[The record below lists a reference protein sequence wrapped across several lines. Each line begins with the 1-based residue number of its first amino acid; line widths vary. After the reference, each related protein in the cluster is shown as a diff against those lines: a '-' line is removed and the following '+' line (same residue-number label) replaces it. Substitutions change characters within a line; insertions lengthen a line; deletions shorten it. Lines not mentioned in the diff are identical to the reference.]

1 MTNLNSKP
9 AWLRLAACMLYDGLV
24 VLALSFALALGF
36 ILLFG
41 DASHGLKRYALQLF
55 LWLGVGLYFVWCWR
69 KSGQTLAMQTWQLK
83 LSHGQANLLNWP
95 QALIRYALASLS
107 LAAFGLGFVWA
118 LFDRDGLFC
127 TTDCSIAALPSCHE
141 LQHNQPSQQEQ

>member
-1 MTNLNSKP
+1 MTNLHTKP

-36 ILLFG
+36 IFLFG

-55 LWLGVGLYFVWCWR
+55 LWLGIGLYFVWCWR

-83 LSHGQANLLNWP
+83 LSDGQTKLLNWP

-118 LFDRDGLFC
+118 VFDRDGLFLHDRLLNSRI
-127 TTDCSIAALPSCHE
+127 TFVPRAAT
-141 LQHNQPSQQEQ
+141 

>member
-1 MTNLNSKP
+1 VNKLHTKP
-9 AWLRLAACMLYDGLV
+9 GWLRLSACMVYDGLV

-36 ILLFG
+36 IVLFG

-55 LWLGVGLYFVWCWR
+55 LWLGVGFYFVWCWR

-83 LSHGQANLLNWP
+83 LSHGQADLLNWSK
-95 QALIRYALASLS
+95 ACLRYAFASLS

-118 LFDRDGLFC
+118 VFDRDGLFLHDRLLHSRI
-127 TTDCSIAALPSCHE
+127 TFVPRAAT
-141 LQHNQPSQQEQ
+141 

>member
-55 LWLGVGLYFVWCWR
+55 LWLGIGLYFVWCWR

-83 LSHGQANLLNWP
+83 LSDGQTKLLNWP

-118 LFDRDGLFC
+118 LFDRDGLFLHDRLLNSRI
-127 TTDCSIAALPSCHE
+127 TFVPRAAT
-141 LQHNQPSQQEQ
+141 

>member
-9 AWLRLAACMLYDGLV
+9 AWLRLAACLLYDGLV

-83 LSHGQANLLNWP
+83 LSHGHANLLNWP

-107 LAAFGLGFVWA
+107 LGAFGLGFVWA
-118 LFDRDGLFC
+118 VFDREGLFLHDRLLNNRI
-127 TTDCSIAALPSCHE
+127 TFVPRAAT
-141 LQHNQPSQQEQ
+141 

>member
-1 MTNLNSKP
+1 MTNLHIKP
-9 AWLRLAACMLYDGLV
+9 GWLRLGACMVYDGLV

-41 DASHGLKRYALQLF
+41 DASYGLKRYALQLF
-55 LWLGVGLYFVWCWR
+55 LWLGIGLYFVWCWR

-107 LAAFGLGFVWA
+107 LGAFGLGFVWA
-118 LFDRDGLFC
+118 VFDREGLFLHDRLLNSRI
-127 TTDCSIAALPSCHE
+127 TFVPRAAT
-141 LQHNQPSQQEQ
+141 

>member
-1 MTNLNSKP
+1 
-9 AWLRLAACMLYDGLV
+9 MLYDGLV

-55 LWLGVGLYFVWCWR
+55 LWLGIGLYFVWCWR

-83 LSHGQANLLNWP
+83 LSDGQTKLLNWP

-118 LFDRDGLFC
+118 VFDRDGLFLHDRLLNSRI
-127 TTDCSIAALPSCHE
+127 TFVPRAAT
-141 LQHNQPSQQEQ
+141 

>member
-1 MTNLNSKP
+1 MTNLHTKP

-55 LWLGVGLYFVWCWR
+55 LWLGIGLYFVWCWR

-83 LSHGQANLLNWP
+83 LSDGQTKLLNWP

-118 LFDRDGLFC
+118 LFDRDDLFLHDRLLNSRI
-127 TTDCSIAALPSCHE
+127 TFVPRAAT
-141 LQHNQPSQQEQ
+141 

>member
-1 MTNLNSKP
+1 VTNLNSKP
-9 AWLRLAACMLYDGLV
+9 AWLRLAACLLYDGLV

-83 LSHGQANLLNWP
+83 LSRGHTNLLNWP

-107 LAAFGLGFVWA
+107 LGVFGLGFVWA
-118 LFDRDGLFC
+118 VFDREGLFLHDRLLNNRI
-127 TTDCSIAALPSCHE
+127 TFVPRAAT
-141 LQHNQPSQQEQ
+141 

>member
-1 MTNLNSKP
+1 
-9 AWLRLAACMLYDGLV
+9 MLYDGLV

-55 LWLGVGLYFVWCWR
+55 LWLGIGLYFVWCWR

-83 LSHGQANLLNWP
+83 LSDGQTKLLNWP

-118 LFDRDGLFC
+118 LFDRDGLFLHDRLLHSRI
-127 TTDCSIAALPSCHE
+127 TFVPRAAT
-141 LQHNQPSQQEQ
+141 

>member
-1 MTNLNSKP
+1 VTNLNSKP
-9 AWLRLAACMLYDGLV
+9 AWLRLAACLLYDGLV

-95 QALIRYALASLS
+95 QAWLRYALASLS
-107 LAAFGLGFVWA
+107 LGVFGLGFVWA
-118 LFDRDGLFC
+118 VFDREGLFLHDRLLNNRI
-127 TTDCSIAALPSCHE
+127 TFVPRAAT
-141 LQHNQPSQQEQ
+141 

>member
-1 MTNLNSKP
+1 
-9 AWLRLAACMLYDGLV
+9 MLYDGLV

-55 LWLGVGLYFVWCWR
+55 LWLGIGLYFVWCWR

-83 LSHGQANLLNWP
+83 LSRGQTNLLNWP

-107 LAAFGLGFVWA
+107 LGVFGLGFVWA
-118 LFDRDGLFC
+118 VFDREGLFLHDRLLNNRI
-127 TTDCSIAALPSCHE
+127 TFVPRAAT
-141 LQHNQPSQQEQ
+141 

>member
-1 MTNLNSKP
+1 MTLHSKP
-9 AWLRLAACMLYDGLV
+9 GWLRLIACMVYDGLV

-41 DASHGLKRYALQLF
+41 DASHGPKRLALQLF
-55 LWLGVGLYFVWCWR
+55 LWVGVGLYFVWCWR

-83 LSHGQANLLNWP
+83 LCDGQANLLNWP

-118 LFDRDGLFC
+118 LVDRDGVFLHDRLLASRISFAPR
-127 TTDCSIAALPSCHE
+127 AAT
-141 LQHNQPSQQEQ
+141 

>member
-83 LSHGQANLLNWP
+83 LSDGQTKLLNWP

-118 LFDRDGLFC
+118 LFDRDGLFLHDRLLNSRI
-127 TTDCSIAALPSCHE
+127 TFVPRAAT
-141 LQHNQPSQQEQ
+141 

>member
-9 AWLRLAACMLYDGLV
+9 AWLRLAACLLYDGLV

-83 LSHGQANLLNWP
+83 LSHGQTNLLNWP

-107 LAAFGLGFVWA
+107 LGAFGLGFVWA
-118 LFDRDGLFC
+118 VFDREGLFLHDRLLNNRI
-127 TTDCSIAALPSCHE
+127 TFVPRAAT
-141 LQHNQPSQQEQ
+141 